1 MAPRAPALRAAL
13 GTGSARPAAAVGL
26 GRRCGLAQMAA
37 FVGPRQL
44 WIEEKLEE
52 AFSPVHM
59 EVMNESHGRVED
71 ECALARP
78 HARARAPLAPGLS
91 YSPRP
96 PPCRRRSHFK
106 VVVVSDSF
114 LDKRLVARHRLVN
127 GVLADES
134 GGLPFHSL
142 SIAAAKTPE
151 EWGVS
156 SQVPASPKCVGGD
169 GSGLKR

>member
-1 MAPRAPALRAAL
+1 MRTSPSQLRA
-13 GTGSARPAAAVGL
+13 RVAA
-26 GRRCGLAQMAA
+26 
-37 FVGPRQL
+37 
-44 WIEEKLEE
+44 
-52 AFSPVHM
+52 H
-59 EVMNESHGRVED
+59 
-71 ECALARP
+71 
-78 HARARAPLAPGLS
+78 
-91 YSPRP
+91 P
-96 PPCRRRSHFK
+96 PPTYRRLRCQQCSHRHRIHRRRIVRRRRRSHFK

-134 GGLPFHSL
+134 GALPFHSL

-156 SQVPASPKCVGGD
+156 SQVPASPKCMGGD